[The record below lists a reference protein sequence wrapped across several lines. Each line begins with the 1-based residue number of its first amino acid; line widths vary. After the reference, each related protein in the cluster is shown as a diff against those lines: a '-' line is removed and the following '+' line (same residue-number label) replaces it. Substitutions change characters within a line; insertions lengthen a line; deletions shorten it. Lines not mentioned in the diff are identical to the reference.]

1 MVPGFEKVESL
12 DSIVA
17 QVNHRGL
24 GVKVETNCLR
34 NSDLIPLLKL
44 GPNEK
49 CVKGMQVRK
58 QDGGEEVH
66 HIPHTWENSCREA
79 GFSRMHT
86 LNLGQ
91 FSKTHAFF
99 TRYWIP

>member
-1 MVPGFEKVESL
+1 MHT
-12 DSIVA
+12 VA

-34 NSDLIPLLKL
+34 NSDLIPCLKL

-58 QDGGEEVH
+58 QGGVRKCITYPIPGKIHAERQVLAGWVYVCGGGAVH
-66 HIPHTWENSCREA
+66 NLRTGQIHAEGWGKGGIP
-79 GFSRMHT
+79 
-86 LNLGQ
+86 
-91 FSKTHAFF
+91 
-99 TRYWIP
+99 